1 LRQGGAASGGDHALL
16 EPHAIAANLAALRQK
31 IAAAAKAAQRDPRA
45 VELVAVSKTHPAA
58 AVEAALAAG
67 QRLFGEN
74 RVQEAQAKYPA
85 LKARYPD
92 LRLHLIGPLQT
103 NKVKEAVALFDAIE
117 TVDRPRLAEALAKEM
132 ARQQR
137 SLPCLIEI
145 NAGREPQK
153 AGIPPEDADAF
164 ITLCRARWKLDLRG
178 LMCIPPEGLEPV
190 PYFKLVAAI
199 AARNGLSVLSM
210 GMSADFEI
218 AIAHGATLVRV
229 GTAIFGHRPERPATK
244 PP

>member
-1 LRQGGAASGGDHALL
+1 
-16 EPHAIAANLAALRQK
+16 
-31 IAAAAKAAQRDPRA
+31 
-45 VELVAVSKTHPAA
+45 
-58 AVEAALAAG
+58 
-67 QRLFGEN
+67 
-74 RVQEAQAKYPA
+74 VQEAQAKWPEI
-85 LKARYPD
+85 KADHPD
-92 LRLHLIGPLQT
+92 IGLHLIGPLQT

-137 SLPCLIEI
+137 PLPCMVEI

-164 ITLCRARWKLDLRG
+164 IALCRARWRLDVRG
-178 LMCIPPEGLEPV
+178 LMCIPPEGRDPA
-190 PYFKLVAAI
+190 PYFERVAEI
-199 AARNGLSVLSM
+199 ARSNDLRTLSM

-218 AIAHGATLVRV
+218 AIAHGATLVRI
-229 GTAIFGHRPERPATK
+229 GTAIFGHRQERPATK

>member
-1 LRQGGAASGGDHALL
+1 ML
-16 EPHAIAANLAALRQK
+16 EATAIAANLVALRRK
-31 IAAAAKAAQRDPRA
+31 IAAAAAAARRDPRA
-45 VELVAVSKTHPAA
+45 VELVAVSKTQPAA

-74 RVQEAQAKYPA
+74 RVQEAQAKYPP

-137 SLPCLIEI
+137 RLPCFVEI

-153 AGIPPEDADAF
+153 AGIPPEDADEF
-164 ITLCRARWKLDLRG
+164 IALCRTRWQLDLRG
-178 LMCIPPEGLEPV
+178 LMCIPPEGQDPA
-190 PYFKLVAAI
+190 PYFAEVAAI
-199 AARNGLSVLSM
+199 AARNDLTALSM

-218 AIAHGATLVRV
+218 AIASGASLVRL
-229 GTAIFGHRPERPATK
+229 GTAIFGRRQERPGA
-244 PP
+244 